1 MTTPIKRRTFTQ
13 GLLLAGSAS
22 LGAAALLGCEKKA
35 APTKTASSGQA
46 ATPQAVGELVA
57 GIDYKV
63 LKQPVPTNAPEGKVS
78 MLEFFGYWCPHCK
91 SLAPEITAW
100 HKQAP
105 QNIAFEMVPVNFG
118 SKAHDAL
125 QRLFYALRD
134 IKKLDA
140 MNLKVFDDIHSKKIP
155 MGTREDIFAW
165 AKKQPELKDTDFEAA
180 YDSFSMEQHISRAQ
194 QLINAYQLDGV
205 PSFGVD
211 GKYYVDG
218 TLAKSLTR
226 AIHIAEKLATDAAQ
240 KTT

>member
-1 MTTPIKRRTFTQ
+1 MTTSINRRRFTQ
-13 GLLLAGSAS
+13 SMALAGISS
-22 LGAAALLGCEKKA
+22 LGATALLGCEKKTA
-35 APTKTASSGQA
+35 APQAAQPSNA
-46 ATPQAVGELVA
+46 ATPAVGELVA

-63 LKQPVPTNAPEGKVS
+63 LPNPVPTTNPEGTVS
-78 MLEFFGYWCPHCK
+78 MLEFFGYWCPHC
-91 SLAPEITAW
+91 SNLAPEIEAW

-105 QNIAFEMVPVNFG
+105 KNIAFEMVPVNFG
-118 SKAHDAL
+118 APQHDAL

-140 MNLKVFDDIHSKKIP
+140 MHLKVFDAVHKQKAP
-155 MGTREDIFAW
+155 MGTREAIFAW
-165 AKKQPELKDTDFEAA
+165 AKEQPELKDSGFEQA
-180 YDSFSMEQHISRAQ
+180 YDSFSVEQSVNRAQ

-226 AIHIAEKLATDAAQ
+226 AIYIAEKLAVEAAQ
-240 KTT
+240 KPA